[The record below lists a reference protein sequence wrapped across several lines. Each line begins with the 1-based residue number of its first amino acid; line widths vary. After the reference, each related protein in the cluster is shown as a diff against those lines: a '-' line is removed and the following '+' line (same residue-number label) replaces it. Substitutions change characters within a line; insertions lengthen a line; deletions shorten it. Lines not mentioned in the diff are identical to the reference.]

1 MLWVLNLSDDQHDL
15 LDIAVRSGFTLE
27 QISKAAEGLHE
38 AEFLGRREN
47 AVNKCGS
54 SLFGV
59 GTVQD

>member
-1 MLWVLNLSDDQHDL
+1 MLWVLNLSDGQHDL
-15 LDIAVRSGFTLE
+15 LDIVVRSGFTLD

-38 AEFLGRREN
+38 AGFLGRREN

-59 GTVQD
+59 GTAQE